1 MTYVPKIPRVISI
14 ARIISIAWSSED
26 TKLKNEMFPPL
37 STTEQPYVGRAG
49 GPTTAIKAD
58 NKSREM
64 T

>member
-1 MTYVPKIPRVISI
+1 MTYVPKIPRVIHFNRSDE
-14 ARIISIAWSSED
+14 RLSSSED

-37 STTEQPYVGRAG
+37 STTEQPYVRRAG